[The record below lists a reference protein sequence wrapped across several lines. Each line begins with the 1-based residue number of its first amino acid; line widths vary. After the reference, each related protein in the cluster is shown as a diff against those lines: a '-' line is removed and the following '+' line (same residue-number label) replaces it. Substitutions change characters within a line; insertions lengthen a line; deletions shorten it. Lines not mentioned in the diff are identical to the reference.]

1 MFLILVLITERAL
14 LDASFARL
22 AIFSNSERARSTACR
37 RPGGALWAIILFGGC
52 ATFVALCF
60 VLIAEIT
67 LFDTSLARLA
77 IHIYPVNRCI
87 TVGIVGGVVLVA
99 IVFAS
104 FLTSRWCRTAA
115 STLVGVLVT
124 VLVTELLLRDAAQAR
139 AAVLAFSVDFLA
151 LASMAVV
158 LVVFPRTIGR

>member
-1 MFLILVLITERAL
+1 MDDFATKGRCSWLAL
-14 LDASFARL
+14 A
-22 AIFSNSERARSTACR
+22 ARS
-37 RPGGALWAIILFGGC
+37 LSVSDSML
-52 ATFVALCF
+52 ALCF

-115 STLVGVLVT
+115 STFGVLVT